1 MITTLTSSKVS
12 IKINHLGAELV
23 SLQNAKNKE
32 HIWNGDPKYWSK
44 HSPVLFP
51 IVGSLKN
58 DHYELHGVHYQLFRH
73 GFARDMEFKL
83 VEKSENSALFSIQNN
98 EETFKVYPFLFE
110 FQIQYIIKDNWV
122 EVHFKVINNSDT
134 AMPFSLGAHPAFALE
149 NNFEAY
155 QLQFENE
162 NEKLTYFPLE
172 NNLISAHAN
181 TLSIEN
187 NLLPLNYA
195 LFEHDAL
202 IFKQLNS
209 NVVTLLERN
218 KPLLRVV
225 FNDFPSLGIW
235 TKNNAP
241 FICIEPWI
249 GYADTT
255 TNSGN
260 LFEKEG
266 IRILEAHSNFE
277 CQYSIELL

>member
-1 MITTLTSSKVS
+1 LITTLSSSKIS

-23 SLQNAKNKE
+23 SLQNAENKE

-58 DHYELHGVHYQLFRH
+58 DHYALHGVNYQLFRH

-83 VEKSENSALFSIQNN
+83 VEESENSALFSIQNN
-98 EETFKVYPFLFE
+98 EETLKVYPFLFE
-110 FQIQYIIKDNWV
+110 FQIQYIIKDTRV
-122 EVHFKVINNSDT
+122 EVHFKVINTSDS
-134 AMPFSLGAHPAFALE
+134 AMPFSLGAHPAFALA
-149 NNFEAY
+149 NNFETY

-162 NEKLTYFPLE
+162 KEKLAYFPLE
-172 NNLISAHAN
+172 NNLISAHPN
-181 TLSIEN
+181 TLNIEN

-195 LFEHDAL
+195 LFEQDAL

-209 NVVTLLERN
+209 NAVTLLERN
-218 KPLLRVV
+218 TPFLRVA

-235 TKNNAP
+235 TKKDAP

-266 IRILEAHSNFE
+266 VRILEAHSYFD